1 MMPESRWNDR
11 EGRFEV
17 DREHGLDDDLGYG
30 YDAGRRRESGSGP
43 GPSRSRRGGGEFRR
57 AVEQGG
63 GDIGY
68 GRIQSGADYGSG
80 GQGYRAPGDYGRVGG
95 YDFGGA
101 TGDYGVGYRGAA
113 SDYGD
118 RRYFERDH
126 DHRHAG
132 PSDRP
137 YGDQRYAYQRQGNVR
152 GEDRSWLDRARDEVS
167 AWMGDHDAQHR
178 READDRGAHRG
189 RGPKGYRRSDE
200 RIRDDV
206 NDRLTDDAWLDA
218 SHVEVAVENGDVTLS
233 GTVADRPAKRRA
245 ELLAEAVS
253 GVGNVQNNLRVDLGG
268 ETSREAGLAGGAGA
282 IVPPIRDPLG

>member
-17 DREHGLDDDLGYG
+17 DREHGLEDDLGYG
-30 YDAGRRRESGSGP
+30 YDAARRRESGPGP
-43 GPSRSRRGGGEFRR
+43 GPGQDQSRPRRGGGEFRR

-80 GQGYRAPGDYGRVGG
+80 GQGYHSPGDYGRVGG
-95 YDFGGA
+95 YNFGGGA
-101 TGDYGVGYRGAA
+101 GDYGGGYRGAA

-118 RRYFERDH
+118 RRYFQHDH

-132 PSDRP
+132 PGERSR
-137 YGDQRYAYQRQGNVR
+137 GDQRYAYQRHGGEVR
-152 GEDRSWLDRARDEVS
+152 GEDRSWADRARDEVS

-178 READDRGAHRG
+178 READEAIHRG

-218 SHVEVAVENGDVTLS
+218 SHIEVAVENGDVTLS
-233 GTVADRPAKRRA
+233 GTVTGRDAKRRA
-245 ELLAEAVS
+245 EVLAEAVS
-253 GVGNVQNNLRVDLGG
+253 GVDNVQNNLRVDGG
-268 ETSREAGLAGGAGA
+268 
-282 IVPPIRDPLG
+282 RDAVTPTPTPTPLLDPMG

>member
-1 MMPESRWNDR
+1 MIIGMPVRAT
-11 EGRFEV
+11 GRMAISATPING
-17 DREHGLDDDLGYG
+17 RAMCAAKTA
-30 YDAGRRRESGSGP
+30 AGSTGRAT
-43 GPSRSRRGGGEFRR
+43 RSR
-57 AVEQGG
+57 
-63 GDIGY
+63 
-68 GRIQSGADYGSG
+68 
-80 GQGYRAPGDYGRVGG
+80 PG
-95 YDFGGA
+95 
-101 TGDYGVGYRGAA
+101 
-113 SDYGD
+113 
-118 RRYFERDH
+118 
-126 DHRHAG
+126 
-132 PSDRP
+132 
-137 YGDQRYAYQRQGNVR
+137 
-152 GEDRSWLDRARDEVS
+152 W
-167 AWMGDHDAQHR
+167 GDHDAQHR